1 MRSLTNWNLLRNASS
16 KGFSLVGALILVA
29 IISLTMAVIGT
40 IFLKTLRVQHGI
52 KIYKTTKEAA
62 ESAAYALV
70 DYMESNLGQPPI
82 GSCTDANGNSCTLD
96 CSNSTCRCTIDWN
109 KSTELKNI
117 ADAIKNSP
125 AIGEYPVGYIL
136 KNCTDGTT
144 QIYTILISVN
154 STQGAGGTRIMFIY
168 AY

>member
-1 MRSLTNWNLLRNASS
+1 MRRLTKLDLMEVKLQ

-29 IISLTMAVIGT
+29 IISLTMAVVGT

-62 ESAAYALV
+62 ESAAYGLV
-70 DYMESNLGQPPI
+70 DYMKSNSGQPPI

-96 CSNSTCRCTIDWN
+96 CSNSTCKCTIDWN
-109 KSTELKNI
+109 KSPELKSI

-125 AIGEYPVGYIL
+125 AIGEYPVGYVL

-154 STQGAGGTRIMFIY
+154 STQGAGGTKIMFIY